1 MCTAG
6 RMNSKTSY
14 NSNPDRNYSI
24 PVECLLETFKTATQI
39 FNVIMHQRKKLK
51 ILSNI

>member
-6 RMNSKTSY
+6 RMNSKTSN

-24 PVECLLETFKTATQI
+24 PMECLLQTLKTATQI
-39 FNVIMHQRKKLK
+39 LNIITHQRKKLK
-51 ILSNI
+51 ISNI